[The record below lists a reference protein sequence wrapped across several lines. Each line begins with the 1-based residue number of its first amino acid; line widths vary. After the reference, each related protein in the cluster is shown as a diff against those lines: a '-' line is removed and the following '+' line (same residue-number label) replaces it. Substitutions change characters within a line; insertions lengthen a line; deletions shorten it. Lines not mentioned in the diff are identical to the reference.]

1 MDKAQTVEQIEDST
15 RLMKKHGIKP
25 CLFLQLGYLT
35 EDWDDIKA
43 TLRMLFNLMPHDIGV
58 SVSYPLPGT
67 KFHETVKSQL
77 QQKANWTDSDELLLM
92 YKSTYSPE
100 FYKKLHRFIHKRFRQ
115 KQALEAI
122 KKGKLKSIMRW
133 GYFKLTSN
141 LFYIQV
147 LLLKR

>member
-1 MDKAQTVEQIEDST
+1 
-15 RLMKKHGIKP
+15 
-25 CLFLQLGYLT
+25 
-35 EDWDDIKA
+35 
-43 TLRMLFNLMPHDIGV
+43 MPHDIGV